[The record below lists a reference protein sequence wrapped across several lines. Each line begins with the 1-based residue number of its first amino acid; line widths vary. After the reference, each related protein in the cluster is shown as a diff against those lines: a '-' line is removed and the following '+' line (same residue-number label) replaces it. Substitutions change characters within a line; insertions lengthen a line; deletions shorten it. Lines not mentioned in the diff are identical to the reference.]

1 MKKFILLLFSL
12 SLSIIGASAMNLRE
26 AYDALSNLPNVSKVT
41 NDTIHVS
48 IDKVVEY
55 NGIVRTAMAH
65 GLNRTEIFKTGNA
78 TLAILNQIPLSY
90 MINGGNNGYV
100 GAFIYSSPNENG
112 SYDLLIVTMSGEQ
125 GDLTFNYIPDA
136 NENSKK
142 NLTEAKLTMQ
152 GASLSIIPQKSDGNV
167 NIGAIKINCD

>member
-1 MKKFILLLFSL
+1 MKKLILILFGL
-12 SLSIIGASAMNLRE
+12 TLSIIGASAMNLRE
-26 AYDALSNLPNVSKVT
+26 AYDALSNLPKVANVT

-65 GLNRTEIFKTGNA
+65 HLDREEIYKSGNA
-78 TLAILNQIPLSY
+78 TYAILNQIPLSY

-100 GAFIYSSPNENG
+100 GAFVYSSPNEDG
-112 SYDLLIVTMSGEQ
+112 SNDLLIVTMSGAQ
-125 GDLTFNYIPDA
+125 GDLTFIYVTDA
-136 NENSKK
+136 DENSKI

-167 NIGAIKINCD
+167 NFGAIKVNCD

>member
-1 MKKFILLLFSL
+1 MKKFLLLLFGL
-12 SLSIIGASAMNLRE
+12 SLSVIGASAMNLKE
-26 AYDALSNLPNVSKVT
+26 AYDALSDLPNVSKVT

-55 NGIVRTAMAH
+55 NGIVQTSMAH
-65 GLNRTEIFKTGNA
+65 NLDRTEIFKSGNA
-78 TLAILNQIPLSY
+78 TYAILNQIPLSY

-100 GAFIYSSPNENG
+100 AAFIYSAPNENG
-112 SYDLLIVTMSGEQ
+112 SNDILLVIMSGAQ
-125 GDLTFNYIPDA
+125 GDLTFTYIPDA
-136 NENSKK
+136 NENSKV

-167 NIGAIKINCD
+167 NIGAIKINCY